1 MIWARGEEND
11 AVVKRQMHGVLSL
24 PVVSVVV
31 VMYSERSAQ
40 FWDAYVQPI
49 LKSRVVVFPRQGMSI
64 QFSHTFGKMI
74 DFVQDMDGSYHQL
87 HRCRYVT
94 YLFRT

>member
-1 MIWARGEEND
+1 MICARGEED
-11 AVVKRQMHGVLSL
+11 DVVVKRQMHGVLSL

-49 LKSRVVVFPRQGMSI
+49 LKSRVVVPKTGYE
-64 QFSHTFGKMI
+64 HTIFAH
-74 DFVQDMDGSYHQL
+74 FW
-87 HRCRYVT
+87 
-94 YLFRT
+94 

>member
-1 MIWARGEEND
+1 MICARSEEDD

-49 LKSRVVVFPRQGMSI
+49 LRVEIGRAHV
-64 QFSHTFGKMI
+64 
-74 DFVQDMDGSYHQL
+74 
-87 HRCRYVT
+87 
-94 YLFRT
+94 

>member
-1 MIWARGEEND
+1 MICARSEEDD

-49 LKSRVVVFPRQGMSI
+49 LRVELLRSP
-64 QFSHTFGKMI
+64 
-74 DFVQDMDGSYHQL
+74 L
-87 HRCRYVT
+87 
-94 YLFRT
+94 L